1 MVIKMINKL
10 IQFDLDEKLFR
21 EYYYLEKTAKNIQ
34 DFKLKYQDDAYNL
47 NIVLNP
53 EILQTHSL
61 EEDYFEKNQ
70 DIIIL
75 KHPRYIPFFIHDH
88 DYFEIMYILKRNA
101 IQTIED
107 KVVELQAG
115 HLFLLAPQIKHGI
128 KVFNDE
134 TVLLNILIRKS
145 TFLDT
150 FSDYM
155 KEYDITFDFFLSHY
169 YAKDKISYLHFH
181 SQEDIQIQNIILQMY
196 QENNIQDSYSNT
208 VLCHLF
214 SLLLAYIQ
222 RKNQEN
228 TEITTNIEKNENL
241 KIIQYINDHYKTISL
256 EKISQHFHYS
266 IPYCSKWI
274 KEKTGYSYYELLTH
288 IKLQK
293 GKQLLL
299 NTTLS
304 ISQISKQLSYKNPE
318 SFIRTFKKYE
328 AITPQAYRKNEQ

>member
-34 DFKLKYQDDAYNL
+34 DFKLKYQDDVYNL

-88 DYFEIMYILKRNA
+88 DYFEIIYILKGNA

-155 KEYDITFDFFLSHY
+155 KEHDITFDFFLSHY

-181 SQEDIQIQNIILQMY
+181 SKQNIQIQNIILQMY
-196 QENNIQDSYSNT
+196 EENNMQDSYSNT
-208 VLCHLF
+208 ILCHLF
-214 SLLLAYIQ
+214 SLLLGLLIIDEEQ
-222 RKNQEN
+222 RFGVTHK
-228 TEITTNIEKNENL
+228 
-241 KIIQYINDHYKTISL
+241 
-256 EKISQHFHYS
+256 EKI
-266 IPYCSKWI
+266 K
-274 KEKTGYSYYELLTH
+274 KTL
-288 IKLQK
+288 K
-293 GKQLLL
+293 
-299 NTTLS
+299 
-304 ISQISKQLSYKNPE
+304 
-318 SFIRTFKKYE
+318 
-328 AITPQAYRKNEQ
+328 

>member
-1 MVIKMINKL
+1 
-10 IQFDLDEKLFR
+10 
-21 EYYYLEKTAKNIQ
+21 
-34 DFKLKYQDDAYNL
+34 
-47 NIVLNP
+47 
-53 EILQTHSL
+53 
-61 EEDYFEKNQ
+61 
-70 DIIIL
+70 
-75 KHPRYIPFFIHDH
+75 
-88 DYFEIMYILKRNA
+88 
-101 IQTIED
+101 
-107 KVVELQAG
+107 
-115 HLFLLAPQIKHGI
+115 
-128 KVFNDE
+128 
-134 TVLLNILIRKS
+134 
-145 TFLDT
+145 
-150 FSDYM
+150 M
-155 KEYDITFDFFLSHY
+155 KEHDITFDFFLSHY

-181 SQEDIQIQNIILQMY
+181 SKQDIQIQNIILQMY
-196 QENNIQDSYSNT
+196 EENNMQDSYSNT
-208 VLCHLF
+208 ILCHLF

-222 RKNQEN
+222 RKTQEN

-293 GKQLLL
+293 SKQLLL

-318 SFIRTFKKYE
+318 SFIRTLKKYE

>member
-1 MVIKMINKL
+1 MINKL

-88 DYFEIMYILKRNA
+88 DYFEIIYILKGNA

-115 HLFLLAPQIKHGI
+115 HLFLLAPQIKYSS

-134 TVLLNILIRKS
+134 TFLLNILIRKS

-150 FSDYM
+150 FSNYM
-155 KEYDITFDFFLSHY
+155 KEHDITFDFFLSHY

-181 SQEDIQIQNIILQMY
+181 SKQDIQIQNIILQMY
-196 QENNIQDSYSNT
+196 EENNMQDSYSNT
-208 VLCHLF
+208 ILCHLF

-228 TEITTNIEKNENL
+228 TEITTRHHKHCIHSCHNL
-241 KIIQYINDHYKTISL
+241 PLYLFLSNPQSDFYRQL
-256 EKISQHFHYS
+256 PF
-266 IPYCSKWI
+266 CL
-274 KEKTGYSYYELLTH
+274 SYA
-288 IKLQK
+288 I
-293 GKQLLL
+293 LLL
-299 NTTLS
+299 
-304 ISQISKQLSYKNPE
+304 
-318 SFIRTFKKYE
+318 FKKQYDSKE
-328 AITPQAYRKNEQ
+328 IYYVPEYSKRPGDAFKFCQHTAARLFHNS

>member
-1 MVIKMINKL
+1 MINKL

-88 DYFEIMYILKRNA
+88 DYFEIIYILKGNA

-155 KEYDITFDFFLSHY
+155 KEHDITFDFFLSHY
-169 YAKDKISYLHFH
+169 YAKDKISYL
-181 SQEDIQIQNIILQMY
+181 
-196 QENNIQDSYSNT
+196 
-208 VLCHLF
+208 
-214 SLLLAYIQ
+214 
-222 RKNQEN
+222 
-228 TEITTNIEKNENL
+228 
-241 KIIQYINDHYKTISL
+241 
-256 EKISQHFHYS
+256 HFHYS

-293 GKQLLL
+293 SKQLLL